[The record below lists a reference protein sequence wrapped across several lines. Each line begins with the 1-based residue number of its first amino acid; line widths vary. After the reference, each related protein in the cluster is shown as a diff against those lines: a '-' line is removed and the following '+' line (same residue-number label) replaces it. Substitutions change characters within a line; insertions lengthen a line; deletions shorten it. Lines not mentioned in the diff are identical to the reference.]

1 MQKRV
6 LLITG
11 QPGIGK
17 TTALTRIV
25 QALNQQG
32 HKVGGMITREVRSSG
47 IRVGFQI
54 LDIDSG
60 QTGWLAHI
68 HQQKGPKIGKYVVNL
83 SDLNQIGVKAITN
96 AMKDQDIIAID
107 EIGPMELLSKEFTDA
122 VRKTAESP
130 KPLIS
135 VIHWKARDKLIDQIK
150 ARKDAQTYV
159 ITAEN
164 RDILPQ
170 TVIEKAQELLSTT
183 TTTQTVLAPKPNSR
197 EKSET

>member
-68 HQQKGPKIGKYVVNL
+68 HQQTGPKIGKYGVNL

-107 EIGPMELLSKEFTDA
+107 EIGPMELLSEEFTDA
-122 VRKTAESP
+122 VRKTAESQ

-170 TVIEKAQELLSTT
+170 TVIEKAQELLSATT
-183 TTTQTVLAPKPNSR
+183 TAQTVLAPKLNSI